1 MKLTRIFG
9 IVLGLHVGVIL
20 LVMMQPGCQSAKQGN
35 LSDENSSTSVTPD
48 PLDSFNEG
56 TVEEEKPESKP
67 APVFVSPTRPKPGE
81 IIIPGQRDP
90 VDPAPTVDAVAGVTE
105 TIPLVPSDVTV
116 YKIQRGDT
124 LWGIARKNQL
134 TMQQL
139 LTANPNLSKESRLS
153 IGQEIMIPENGTPI
167 QSAQPIAPPTVESGI
182 TYIVKSGDSLS
193 KIARDQGVSVAL
205 LMQAN
210 RLNSASIIR
219 PGLSL
224 IIPEQ
229 KTPGTVVE
237 ASSTPVPPGAVTHT
251 VKKGDNLTR
260 IAAIY
265 GVSIKDIMQW
275 NNLADAGRIRVGQS
289 LVVSEG
295 GSNDAGVSAPVPEVD
310 NTKQEE
316 EALPAGDNESLENF
330 FKGNVEERPVVEL
343 PEN

>member
-1 MKLTRIFG
+1 
-9 IVLGLHVGVIL
+9 
-20 LVMMQPGCQSAKQGN
+20 
-35 LSDENSSTSVTPD
+35 
-48 PLDSFNEG
+48 
-56 TVEEEKPESKP
+56 
-67 APVFVSPTRPKPGE
+67 
-81 IIIPGQRDP
+81 
-90 VDPAPTVDAVAGVTE
+90 
-105 TIPLVPSDVTV
+105 
-116 YKIQRGDT
+116 
-124 LWGIARKNQL
+124 
-134 TMQQL
+134 
-139 LTANPNLSKESRLS
+139 
-153 IGQEIMIPENGTPI
+153 MIPENGTPI

-219 PGLSL
+219 PGQSL

-237 ASSTPVPPGAVTHT
+237 VSSTPVPLRGAVTHI

-295 GSNDAGVSAPVPEVD
+295 GSNDAGVSASSGSRQY
-310 NTKQEE
+310 K
-316 EALPAGDNESLENF
+316 AGRRGF
-330 FKGNVEERPVVEL
+330 TGGR
-343 PEN
+343 